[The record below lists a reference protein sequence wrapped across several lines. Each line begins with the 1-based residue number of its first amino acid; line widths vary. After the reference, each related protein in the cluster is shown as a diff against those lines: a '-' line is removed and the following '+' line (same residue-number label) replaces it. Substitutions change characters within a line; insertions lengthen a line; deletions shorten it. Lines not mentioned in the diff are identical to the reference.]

1 MYPVDY
7 LYNMPTMLHLF
18 SHKRH
23 PEHPIY
29 LTDRTPSTR
38 RGLLARTALALL
50 LLLMPL
56 RSHAQWKAYLAY
68 SDPTEI
74 ERASGGVIYVLA
86 SGDLYSYDTGDHSLQ
101 TYDKS
106 NALSDCGIEHI
117 AWCQQAHRLVVCY
130 TDYNID
136 LLEANGNVVNI
147 ADYMNKTMT
156 YDKTV
161 YDICIDGPYAYLSTG
176 FGIVKV
182 NVANGEIADTYQ
194 LGFKV
199 NYSYVKDGFLYA
211 ASQAQGMYR
220 APLTANLL
228 DPNQWTRTGSY
239 VWRKKTLDEDLLAT
253 VKTLSPGGPK
263 TNNIGFLKLHGG
275 KLYTC
280 NGRFSTQDGSIQ
292 VLSQDNWTIYQD
304 DISQTTGRKY
314 VDITALD
321 VDPKNSNH
329 VMAAARNGLYEFNDG
344 KFVAYYDCQN
354 SPIESFNNKDME
366 YQLVTGVKYDT
377 DGNLWLLNSQ
387 APTQSI
393 IERTASGEWVTRGR
407 KELMGLDADGFTNKS
422 LGDLKGMMI
431 DSRGLMWFVNNN
443 YVKPSFYAYDFTN
456 NGMNSYTSFVNQDY
470 TETTV
475 NAVRCV
481 AEDQDGNIW
490 IGTNQGPFMLE
501 TTQMSQATPILTQVK
516 VPRND
521 GTNYAD
527 YLLAGVDITACVI
540 DGANR
545 KWFGT
550 NGSGVYL
557 IASNNIT
564 QLQHF
569 TKSNSPLL
577 SDNILA
583 LAMDNNTGELFIGTD
598 NGLCSYTAPVP
609 SGDGMTK
616 DNVYA
621 YPNPVR
627 PDYQGAITI
636 TGLDEDAD
644 VKILTANG
652 ALVSEGRASG
662 GQYKWYGLDRD
673 GRRVASG
680 VYMVAVAT
688 AEGEKGVVCKVA
700 IIN

>member
-1 MYPVDY
+1 MYPADNRY
-7 LYNMPTMLHLF
+7 HMSIMP
-18 SHKRH
+18 
-23 PEHPIY
+23 HPIHPKHPTTPHKP
-29 LTDRTPSTR
+29 LTAPVASAWR
-38 RGLLARTALALL
+38 RLLAQAALTIF

-56 RSHAQWKAYLAY
+56 CAHAQWKAYLAY

-74 ERASGGVIYVLA
+74 ERTSGGVIYVLA
-86 SGDLYSYDTGDHSLQ
+86 SGDLYSYDTGDQSLQ
-101 TYDKS
+101 TYDKTTV
-106 NALSDCGIEHI
+106 LSDCGIAHI
-117 AWCQQAHRLVVCY
+117 AWCQQARRLVICY
-130 TDYNID
+130 DDYNID
-136 LLEANGNVVNI
+136 LLEPNGNVVNI
-147 ADYMNKTMT
+147 ADYMDKAMT
-156 YDKTV
+156 VDKTV
-161 YDICIDGPYAYLSTG
+161 YDISIDGPCAYLSTG
-176 FGIVKV
+176 FGIVKL

-211 ASQAQGMYR
+211 ASQAKGMYR

-228 DPNQWTRTGSY
+228 DPNQWSRTGNY
-239 VWRKKTLDEDLLAT
+239 VWRSKTLDPDLLAL

-263 TNNIGFLKLHGG
+263 TNYCGFLKLYGG

-280 NGRFSTQDGSIQ
+280 NGVFGTQPGSIQ
-292 VLSQDNWTIYQD
+292 VLDGDSWTIYQD
-304 DISQTTGRKY
+304 DISQTTGRRY
-314 VDITALD
+314 EDVCALD
-321 VDPKNSNH
+321 IDPKNSNH

-344 KFVAYYDCQN
+344 KFVAYYDCKN
-354 SPIESFNNKDME
+354 SPIESYNGTDME
-366 YQLVTGVKYDT
+366 YQLVTGLKYDT

-387 APTQSI
+387 APTQSLL
-393 IERTASGEWVTRGR
+393 ERTAAGQWQARGR
-407 KELMGLDADGFTNKS
+407 KELMGLNDGGFTGKS

-431 DSRGLMWFVNNN
+431 DSRGLMWFANNH
-443 YVKPSFYAYDFTN
+443 YTKPSFYAYDFTN
-456 NGMNSYTSFVNQDY
+456 NGMNSYTSFVNEDG
-470 TETTV
+470 TETAVT
-475 NAVRCV
+475 AVRCV
-481 AEDQDGNIW
+481 AEDRDGNIW

-501 TTQMSQATPILTQVK
+501 TSQMSQPSPILTQVK

-550 NGSGVYL
+550 DGSGVYL

-569 TKSNSPLL
+569 TKDNSPLL
-577 SDNILA
+577 SDNVLSLA
-583 LAMDNNTGELFIGTD
+583 INESTGELFIGTD

-609 SGDGMTK
+609 KGDGMTK

-627 PDYQGAITI
+627 PDYRGAITI

-644 VKILTANG
+644 VKILTSNG

>member
-1 MYPVDY
+1 MSIILHPVHPKHHHTRHKSLPDHSA
-7 LYNMPTMLHLF
+7 PAWRCLF
-18 SHKRH
+18 AQAAFAV
-23 PEHPIY
+23 
-29 LTDRTPSTR
+29 LW
-38 RGLLARTALALL
+38 
-50 LLLMPL
+50 LLMPL
-56 RSHAQWKAYLAY
+56 CAHAQWKAYLAY

-74 ERASGGVIYVLA
+74 VRASGGVIYVLA
-86 SGDLYSYDTGDHSLQ
+86 SGDLYSYDTGDQSLQ
-101 TYDKS
+101 TYDKTTV
-106 NALSDCGIEHI
+106 LSDCGIAHI
-117 AWCQQAHRLVVCY
+117 AWCQQAHRLVIVY
-130 TDYNID
+130 NDHNID

-147 ADYMNKTMT
+147 ADYMDKAMT
-156 YDKTV
+156 VDKTV
-161 YDICIDGPYAYLSTG
+161 YDISIDGPYAYLSTG
-176 FGIVKV
+176 FGIVKL

-199 NYSYVKDGFLYA
+199 NYSYVADGFLYA
-211 ASQAQGMYR
+211 ASQAQGTYR

-228 DPNQWTRTGSY
+228 DPNQWKRTGSY
-239 VWRKKTLDEDLLAT
+239 VRRTTSLDEDLLT
-253 VKTLSPGGPK
+253 MVKTLSPGGPK
-263 TNNIGFLKLHGG
+263 ANHFGFLKLYGG

-280 NGRFSTQDGSIQ
+280 NGVFSTQPGSIQ
-292 VLSQDNWTIYQD
+292 VLDHDTWTIYQD
-304 DISQTTGRKY
+304 DISQTTGRRY
-314 VDITALD
+314 EDICALD
-321 VDPKNSNH
+321 IDPKNPSH
-329 VMAAARNGLYEFNDG
+329 VMAAARNGLYEFSDG
-344 KFVAYYDCQN
+344 KFVAYYDCRN
-354 SPIESFNNKDME
+354 SPIESYNNESME
-366 YQLVTGVKYDT
+366 YQLVTGLKYDT
-377 DGNLWLLNSQ
+377 NGNLWLLNSQ
-387 APTQSI
+387 APTQSLL
-393 IERTASGEWVTRGR
+393 ERTAAGEWMARGR
-407 KELMGLDADGFTNKS
+407 KELMGLNDGGFTNKS

-443 YVKPSFYAYDFTN
+443 YVRPSFYAYDFTN
-456 NGMNSYTSFVNQDY
+456 NGMNSYTSFVNEDG
-470 TETTV
+470 TETAVT
-475 NAVRCV
+475 AVRCV
-481 AEDQDGNIW
+481 AEDQGGNIW

-501 TTQMSQATPILTQVK
+501 TYQMSQSSPLLTQVK

-527 YLLAGVDITACVI
+527 YLLAGVDITSCVI

-550 NGSGVYL
+550 DGSGVYL

-569 TKSNSPLL
+569 TKDNSPLL

-583 LAMDNNTGELFIGTD
+583 LAIDDNTGELFIGTD

-609 SGDGMTK
+609 KSDGMTK

-644 VKILTANG
+644 VKILTSNG